1 MSYLFG
7 LDWQFNWWSLIW
19 SGATIFAIL
28 HIPSVLLSRGA
39 RPMSVLAWI
48 LCLLALPF
56 IGVIL
61 WWMIGRRHVERRRRR
76 RKASHAEMTRS
87 LADIKGQISA
97 QHQSESGAELVAADD
112 IFDSSDLFCL
122 RQNEGIFAATP
133 GNLVHVLPSGAQAFD
148 AFEAAVR
155 AATEHIHFQFY
166 IWQKDAVGRRFRDL
180 LTEKARAGVEVR
192 VLYDAVGGSPVSRG
206 FMKPLIEAGGH
217 VAPFMPLS
225 FFARQLSI
233 NFRNHRKIIVI
244 DRRVSFIGGIN
255 IGEEYLDWVDMAFR
269 FEGPIS
275 LQLQETFV
283 EDWYFAT
290 HQDLGARRYFLP
302 EEGQKNATLALALA
316 QAQTS
321 DDSLEFATPIHPALD
336 QMPGTQQVKNRGGKL
351 HFRAKEPPPAPDP
364 LEPLKLTGVTGRL
377 IAGGPDWPDSPI
389 ESVFFLAITR
399 AVKRLFIA
407 TPYFVPDEAILL
419 AIKTAAL
426 RGVDVRILTA
436 GRSDVWLAQAAGRS
450 FYEELLRTG
459 VRIYEYSE
467 QMLHAKAVVVDEDWV
482 VVGSANMDI
491 RSFDLNFEV
500 NATLEDRDLNRYMS
514 AYITS
519 YMTVS
524 REMSL
529 RDFVHRPLKKRILE
543 STARLFSPLL

>member
-269 FEGPIS
+269 VEWPIS
-275 LQLQETFV
+275 LQLRETFG

-290 HQDLGARRYFLP
+290 QRDLSARRYFLP
-302 EEGQKNATLALALA
+302 KEGRSSAALALALA

-321 DDSLEFATPIHPALD
+321 DDSLEFAASTQPVASAILD
-336 QMPGTQQVKNRGGKL
+336 ASVAKNSARSLGPETRIAAFRPGE
-351 HFRAKEPPPAPDP
+351 APPAKIN
-364 LEPLKLTGVTGRL
+364 EVT
-377 IAGGPDWPDSPI
+377 A
-389 ESVFFLAITR
+389 
-399 AVKRLFIA
+399 
-407 TPYFVPDEAILL
+407 
-419 AIKTAAL
+419 
-426 RGVDVRILTA
+426 
-436 GRSDVWLAQAAGRS
+436 
-450 FYEELLRTG
+450 
-459 VRIYEYSE
+459 
-467 QMLHAKAVVVDEDWV
+467 
-482 VVGSANMDI
+482 
-491 RSFDLNFEV
+491 
-500 NATLEDRDLNRYMS
+500 
-514 AYITS
+514 
-519 YMTVS
+519 
-524 REMSL
+524 
-529 RDFVHRPLKKRILE
+529 
-543 STARLFSPLL
+543 

>member
-1 MSYLFG
+1 MSYLLG
-7 LDWQFNWWSLIW
+7 LDWQFNWWSLMW

-48 LCLLALPF
+48 LCLLTLPF
-56 IGVIL
+56 IGVVL
-61 WWMIGRRHVERRRRR
+61 WWLIGRRHVERRRRR

-97 QHQSESGAELVAADD
+97 HHQNERGAELVSADD

-133 GNLVHVLPSGAQAFD
+133 ANHVQVLPSGAQAFD

-180 LTEKARAGVEVR
+180 LAEKARAGVEVR

-217 VAPFMPLS
+217 VAPFLPLS

-290 HQDLGARRYFLP
+290 QQDLGSRRYFLP

-321 DDSLEFATPIHPALD
+321 DDSLEFASSLPSTLDPPSHP
-336 QMPGTQQVKNRGGKL
+336 PRGDHG
-351 HFRAKEPPPAPDP
+351 ASEVVASPTNPPAHPGQMKP
-364 LEPLKLTGVTGRL
+364 LRVSGVAGRL
-377 IAGGPDWPDSPI
+377 IAGGPDWLDSPI

-399 AVKRLFIA
+399 AVQRLFIA
-407 TPYFVPDEAILL
+407 TPYFVPDEAMLV

-436 GRSDVWLAQAAGRS
+436 GKSDVWLAHAAGRS
-450 FYEELLRTG
+450 FYEELLRAG
-459 VRIYEYSE
+459 VRIFEYAE
-467 QMLHAKAVVVDEDWV
+467 QMLHAKALVVDSDWV

-500 NATLEDRDLNRYMS
+500 NATLEDRQLNQYLS
-514 AYITS
+514 DFITS
-519 YMTVS
+519 HMTVS
-524 REMSL
+524 REMNL
-529 RDFVHRPLKKRILE
+529 QDFVDRPLKKRIVE